1 MELHIWT
8 DLNLKLRILNYLSD
22 SIAKAFRIQRIIL
35 LYFRYV
41 LKIHPMNGTIK
52 HAVLFLKEISI
63 ICRLAS
69 LN

>member
-35 LYFRYV
+35 LYFSYV

-52 HAVLFLKEISI
+52 HAV
-63 ICRLAS
+63 
-69 LN
+69 